1 MDESTRQRYE
11 AREAWLKD
19 EATQQYEARMV
30 GIKEGRME
38 GEATGRKKGEI
49 ATKLSNAL
57 ALLDILDDVT
67 IAAKIALPIEVVK
80 RLRAGELESI
90 QAELLA
96 DGTAAIYV

>member
-1 MDESTRQRYE
+1 MDESTRQRYD

-19 EATQQYEARMV
+19 EATRQYEARMA
-30 GIKEGRME
+30 GIKEG
-38 GEATGRKKGEI
+38 EAKGEI

-67 IAAKIALPIEVVK
+67 IAAKIALPVEIVK
-80 RLRAGELESI
+80 RLRAGEIESV

-96 DGTAAIYV
+96 DSTAAIYV